1 MEHLLEEHVSTEDL
15 KKFETRYQ
23 TELNGGQVSTSAQFD
38 YAWCL
43 VRSRYP
49 SDIRKGLLL
58 LEDLCR
64 VSFGLTHQFFKSVF
78 LYTKYIFLFKN
89 QNRDESGKRDYL
101 FYLAIGNARIKEYQT
116 ALKFIRGLLQVEPG
130 NRQAQELETIIQKK
144 MEKEGLIGMA
154 VVGGAT
160 LALGGKICRKDV
172 KSKKNFWS

>member
-1 MEHLLEEHVSTEDL
+1 MFFHIQN
-15 KKFETRYQ
+15 KF
-23 TELNGGQVSTSAQFD
+23 
-38 YAWCL
+38 
-43 VRSRYP
+43 
-49 SDIRKGLLL
+49 
-58 LEDLCR
+58 
-64 VSFGLTHQFFKSVF
+64 
-78 LYTKYIFLFKN
+78 FLFKN
-89 QNRDESGKRDYL
+89 QDRDESGKRDYL